1 MLMSA
6 YFAYGSNL
14 DREQMRRRCPGAVLL
29 ARAMMSGYRLA
40 FTGYSRVWQGPVATI
55 LPEPGSQVEGVLYRL
70 APGELRVLDRYEGH
84 PRSYRRYRRIVRDAR
99 GQRHRAHVYVLPP
112 DGELTLPSIPYLS
125 VIWRAYQRFGF
136 DQRVL
141 REAAFGDAA

>member
-1 MLMSA
+1 
-6 YFAYGSNL
+6 L
-14 DREQMRRRCPGAVLL
+14 DREQMRRRCPGAVRLV
-29 ARAMMSGYRLA
+29 RATMSDYRLA

-55 LPEPGSQVEGVLYRL
+55 VPERGAYVEGVLYRL

-84 PRSYRRYRRIVRDAR
+84 PRCYRRYRRIVRDAR

-112 DGELTLPSIPYLS
+112 DGELAFPSTPYLS
-125 VIWRAYQRFGF
+125 VIWRAYQRLGF
-136 DQRVL
+136 DESVL